1 MVRGL
6 RELIRSRF
14 GKRATR
20 IGLVAALTVGGVG
33 AGVFAATN
41 AFADSCFTWNRN
53 LSEGSSGDDVKQL
66 QIRLSGYPGRGAVLG
81 IDGAFGPATK
91 AALIRFQQAYGLT
104 ANGVANAAV
113 FNKLYA
119 LQDNDC
125 TPIHFSYA
133 ELNDCNTS
141 WAGGNVSASTARRN
155 ALISMWKLE
164 AMRHALGDKPIR
176 VTSGFRSKAC
186 NDAVGGAS
194 SSRHLF
200 GDAVDLGK
208 TPHSLCTLAKQAR
221 YHGFNGILGP
231 GYPGHSDH
239 THVDHRTSRF
249 WSAAQCGVSNSSRAM
264 TTDPANPAGAGIEG
278 IGADDWNQTETGPAD
293 AVDPITGAGNQD

>member
-141 WAGGNVSASTARRN
+141 WAQGGIIYQGENDSPD
-155 ALISMWKLE
+155 KLV
-164 AMRHALGDKPIR
+164 AD
-176 VTSGFRSKAC
+176 
-186 NDAVGGAS
+186 
-194 SSRHLF
+194 
-200 GDAVDLGK
+200 
-208 TPHSLCTLAKQAR
+208 
-221 YHGFNGILGP
+221 IL
-231 GYPGHSDH
+231 H
-239 THVDHRTSRF
+239 
-249 WSAAQCGVSNSSRAM
+249 
-264 TTDPANPAGAGIEG
+264 AGAGISNEEAARFLAEEG
-278 IGADDWNQTETGPAD
+278 PKVVKALLLDEMHVPFSTAEGELDLTQEGAHSVSRIIHAGDATGRAIETTLLNRVKAEPNT
-293 AVDPITGAGNQD
+293 PP